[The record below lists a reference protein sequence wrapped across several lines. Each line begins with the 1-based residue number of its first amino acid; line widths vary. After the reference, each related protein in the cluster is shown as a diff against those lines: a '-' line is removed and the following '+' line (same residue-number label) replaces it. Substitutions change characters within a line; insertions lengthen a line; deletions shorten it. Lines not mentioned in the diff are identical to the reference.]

1 MADPDVLILGAGASG
16 LMAALTLAQRGRRV
30 ALLDH
35 AARAGRK
42 LCLAGGGKGN
52 VTNLRMRPDRYIS
65 QNPDFCRSALAGFT
79 PQALLARLE
88 AWGIAWEER
97 EFGQIFCAR
106 PSQELVESLEAQS
119 RALDCAFLLGRRI
132 AEAGQNAAGFFV
144 ETDRERLIAPQLVIA
159 LGGTAWPQAGASD
172 LGWRLARRF
181 GHNVIPPRPVLAPF
195 LMPPAWPLHGLAGIS
210 LDVLINPSPA
220 AEPMSLLFTH
230 QGLSGPAALM
240 ASCVWTPN
248 TPLII
253 NFLPGRSLESLL
265 DDPAHG
271 RRKLANLL
279 KTLLPDRLALLL
291 PPAQLLSRNVAELS
305 RADRRAI
312 ASAIHAHTVTPLQT
326 AGLRKAE
333 AVAGGVDTAHVSS
346 RNMESRLVP
355 NLFFIGEVLDVTGLL
370 GGYNLHWAWASAAA
384 LT

>member
-16 LMAALTLAQRGRRV
+16 LMAALALAQRGRNV
-30 ALLDH
+30 TLLDH

-52 VTNLRMRPDRYIS
+52 ITNLRMRPDRYIS

-79 PQALLARLE
+79 PLDLLAQLE
-88 AWGIAWEER
+88 TWGIAWEER

-106 PSQELVESLEAQS
+106 PSQELVESLERQC
-119 RALDCAFLLGRRI
+119 RALNCAFLFGQRI

-144 ETDRERLIAPQLVIA
+144 ETDRARLTAPQLVIA

-181 GHNVIPPRPVLAPF
+181 GHTVIPPRPTLTPF
-195 LMPPAWPLHGLAGIS
+195 LMPPNWPLHGLAGIS
-210 LDVLINPSPA
+210 LDVRISPSPA
-220 AEPMSLLFTH
+220 DEPMPLLFTH

-240 ASCVWTPN
+240 ASCLWTPN
-248 TPLII
+248 TPLSID
-253 NFLPGRSLESLL
+253 FLPNHSLESLL
-265 DDPAHG
+265 DDPVHG

-279 KTLLPDRLALLL
+279 KALLPDRLALLL
-291 PPAQLLSRNVAELS
+291 LPDRLASRNIAELS
-305 RADRRAI
+305 RADRRAT
-312 ASAIHAHTVTPLQT
+312 ASAVHTHTVTPLRT

-333 AVAGGVDTAHVSS
+333 AAAGGVDTAQISS
-346 RNMESRLVP
+346 RSMESRLVP
-355 NLFFIGEVLDVTGLL
+355 NLFFIGEVLDVTGVL
-370 GGYNLHWAWASAAA
+370 GGYNLHWAWASAVA